1 MRSMKPFRRL
11 SVQLFDLLHHA
22 VSRSSEIERDSVRFA
37 VDVHFPRIWRFH
49 IIRRRKRR
57 DLARRLL
64 AGVLFFFFFVVDVLL
79 LLLFVPEVALGRG
92 GRAQHASRRVHVDG
106 TFDAPDPDCMSQAIF
121 WGKKKK
127 KNTFSWSS
135 TTKDFRKTTEEDSSP
150 KVVVVVLPSEPS
162 PSSRNNS
169 GGGTRGGDACCAW
182 KRIRD

>member
-64 AGVLFFFFFVVDVLL
+64 AGVLFFLFFVVDVLPL

-106 TFDAPDPDCMSQAIF
+106 TFDAPDPDCMSHAIF
-121 WGKKKK
+121 WGKRRRRRTRFRRRRRRRR
-127 KNTFSWSS
+127 TFERRP
-135 TTKDFRKTTEEDSSP
+135 RKTPPRRWWWWCFLGTVA
-150 KVVVVVLPSEPS
+150 VVQKQQWG
-162 PSSRNNS
+162 RHA
-169 GGGTRGGDACCAW
+169 R
-182 KRIRD
+182 R